1 MFLIIFGFICGI
13 ALGLTGGGGSILAVP
28 LLTYGVGLDFHSAV
42 MISLLVV
49 GFTAIFGLV
58 VNYKQRDIDYIA
70 AVIMIVTGVI
80 FAPIGNYISQGL
92 SDKLLMLSFSMLM
105 ILIGIWSLVKAKL
118 MSESEKKTISKS
130 IAPRFILGLLISGG
144 VVGTLTGFF
153 GVGGGFLIV
162 PALVFITA
170 MPIKRAI
177 NTSLLVIFVVSISGF
192 ISHYDKSTMN
202 WHIAIMFIVGGAIGM
217 LLATKVK
224 KSLNDKVLQT
234 IFAVMLVIL
243 GVVIYLIN

>member
-1 MFLIIFGFICGI
+1 MFLIVFGFICGI

-42 MISLLVV
+42 TISLLVV

-58 VNYKQRDIDYIA
+58 VNYKQHDIHYIA
-70 AVIMIVTGVI
+70 AAVMFVTGVV

-92 SDKLLMLSFSMLM
+92 SDKLLMLSFSILM
-105 ILIGIWSLVKAKL
+105 ILIGVWSLIKAKL
-118 MSESEKKTISKS
+118 MSNSGKSVCKS
-130 IAPRFILGLLISGG
+130 IGPRCIVALLISGG

-170 MPIKRAI
+170 MPLKRAI

-192 ISHYDKSTMN
+192 ISHYDETSMN
-202 WHIAIMFIVGGAIGM
+202 WYIASMFIVGSAIGM

-224 KSLNDKVLQT
+224 KSLNDKVLQI
-234 IFAVMLVIL
+234 IFAVMLVVL
-243 GVVIYLIN
+243 GVGLYFIN

>member
-28 LLTYGVGLDFHSAV
+28 LLTYGVGLEFHSAV

-49 GFTAIFGLV
+49 GFTAIFGLI

-70 AVIMIVTGVI
+70 AVIMIITGVI
-80 FAPIGNYISQGL
+80 FAPIGSYISQGL
-92 SDKLLMLSFSMLM
+92 SDKLLMLSFSILM
-105 ILIGIWSLVKAKL
+105 ILIGVWSLVKVKL
-118 MSESEKKTISKS
+118 MSGSEKS
-130 IAPRFILGLLISGG
+130 IYKNITPRFIVALLISGG
-144 VVGTLTGFF
+144 IVGTLTGFF

-192 ISHYDKSTMN
+192 ISHYDKTSMN
-202 WHIAIMFIVGGAIGM
+202 WYIASMFIVGGAIGM
-217 LLATKVK
+217 FLATRVK

-234 IFAVMLVIL
+234 IFAIMLVIL